1 MKRIALIAL
10 SVFVFGGFVVSP
22 LRAQSTYEV
31 PDYTERIDNYF
42 SDIQV
47 SKDSMAT
54 ITETIRYNFG
64 AYPRHGIKR
73 YVPIKTKDSDGK
85 GHYYYE
91 AKLVSVSADGKPVEV
106 KKQRQGSYL
115 YLRIG
120 DPNRTITGQHEYK
133 ITYII
138 GPVITQ
144 GKDGA
149 GFAWDVIGDEWE
161 VPIKAA
167 QANITFPD
175 GANATSALC
184 YSGQAGSTEKNC
196 TVNTIG
202 NSINFNITSEL
213 PAKSGSTVYAV
224 VKDFAF
230 NNYLTLNNR
239 PTSEYYPLFG
249 YLVGISAIILGILRR
264 VKAIIA
270 QNSAKKNQT
279 IIAQYDAPDGLSPGE
294 VGYLTDNESS
304 MVEITATL
312 IDLARR
318 GHLRIEQTKP
328 KSILKKAEYTF
339 YRLSAKNDLVEYETK
354 LLEAIFDG
362 KTKIDLKNVSK
373 TKVPSAINHAKAAFK
388 KNLEAQKYYL
398 KEDPAK
404 NKSKLLLRLGLFS
417 FVLVIVLNV
426 LAIMAGMGG
435 GYIVWSFITAFLGLT
450 FGAAIAQKVRYS
462 NRGYIEWAK
471 VEGLKLFLSVTE
483 KDRMKFHN
491 APKKT
496 PNLFNKLLPYAI
508 ALGVEKEWAKQ
519 FEGMDLE
526 EATSW
531 YSSPTHHFSAYYL
544 ASSLSSDFSGAVAS
558 NFSPPPQSSSSS
570 GGGGGGFSGGGGG
583 GGGGG
588 SW

>member
-1 MKRIALIAL
+1 MKWFVRSLCGLLLLLFSIS
-10 SVFVFGGFVVSP
+10 SVH
-22 LRAQSTYEV
+22 AQSAFEV
-31 PDYTERIDNYF
+31 PDYTERIDSYV

-47 SKDSMAT
+47 SKDSTAT
-54 ITETIRYNFG
+54 ITETIKYNFG

-91 AKLVSVSADGKPVEV
+91 VKLLSVSADGKDVEV

-133 ITYII
+133 ITYTI
-138 GPVITQ
+138 GPVMEQ

-149 GFAWDVIGDEWE
+149 GFGWDVIGDGWD
-161 VPIKAA
+161 VPIKSA
-167 QANITFPD
+167 QSTIRYPD
-175 GANATSALC
+175 GANVTSVLC
-184 YSGQAGSTEKNC
+184 YTGQIGSTEKNC
-196 TVNTIG
+196 TVNASENTV
-202 NSINFNITSEL
+202 NFKLDSEL
-213 PAKSGSTVYAV
+213 PAKAGATVYVV

-230 NNYLTLNNR
+230 SNYLTLNNR
-239 PTSEYYPLFG
+239 PASEYYPLFG
-249 YLVGISAIILGILRR
+249 YLVGIGAIILGILRR
-264 VKAIIA
+264 TKASIA

-279 IIAQYDAPDGLSPGE
+279 IIAQYDAPDGLSPGD
-294 VGYLTDNESS
+294 VGHLIDNESS

-318 GHLRIEQTKP
+318 GHLKIEQTRP
-328 KSILKKAEYTF
+328 KSTFKKAEYTF
-339 YRLSAKNDLVEYETK
+339 YKLAGKSKLQTYEKDL
-354 LLEAIFDG
+354 LDAIFAG
-362 KTKIDLKNVSK
+362 KSKMELKSVSK
-373 TKVPSAINHAKAAFK
+373 TKVPTAISKAKAAFK
-388 KNLEAQKYYL
+388 QNLEAKDYYL
-398 KEDPAK
+398 KESPAK
-404 NKSKLLLRLGLFS
+404 NKSKFLVRLGLFS
-417 FVLVIVLNV
+417 FALVAALNI
-426 LAIMAGMGG
+426 LAIVAGMGG
-435 GYIVWSFITAFLGLT
+435 AYIVWSFITAFLGLT
-450 FGAAIAQKVRYS
+450 LGAAIAHKVRYS
-462 NRGYIEWAK
+462 DSGYKEWAK

-483 KDRMKFHN
+483 KDRMAFHN

-531 YSSPTHHFSAYYL
+531 YGSPTHNFSAYYL
-544 ASSLSSDFSGAVAS
+544 ASSLSSDFSSSVAS
-558 NFSPPPQSSSSS
+558 NFSPPSQSSSS